1 MNGITLFCTVSGALI
16 CLAGLALYISWLGR
30 VVQEDDEIDYHTQE
44 AIEQM
49 RVMLERE
56 TGREIAIAYRKG
68 GYWHAVTALGHV
80 PVSDLLKDGYIRV
93 GGERK

>member
-1 MNGITLFCTVSGALI
+1 MNGLTLLCTIAGVVIVLAGITLFA
-16 CLAGLALYISWLGR
+16 AWLLR
-30 VVQEDDEIDYHTQE
+30 VRDEDAEIDYHTAD

-49 RVMLERE
+49 RLMLERE

-68 GYWHAVTALGHV
+68 GYWHAVTARGHV

>member
-1 MNGITLFCTVSGALI
+1 MNGLTLFCTIAGVVIVLAGITLFA
-16 CLAGLALYISWLGR
+16 AWLLR
-30 VVQEDDEIDYHTQE
+30 VKDEDAEIDE
-44 AIEQM
+44 EMAESIE
-49 RVMLERE
+49 RIRLMLERE

-68 GYWHAVTALGHV
+68 GYWHAVTARGHV